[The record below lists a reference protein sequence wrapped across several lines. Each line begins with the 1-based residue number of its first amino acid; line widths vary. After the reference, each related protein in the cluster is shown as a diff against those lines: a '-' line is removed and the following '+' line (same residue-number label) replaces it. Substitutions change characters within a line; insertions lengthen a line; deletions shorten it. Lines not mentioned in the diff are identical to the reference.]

1 SFTHPSP
8 TQIYT
13 LSLHDALPIS
23 PIYSAEAFPN
33 TLPALP
39 KAKVSNLWWP
49 TFFISL
55 DERKEI
61 CGGTLPQEKLGIS
74 GSIPLLTSPLVPLPI
89 SNTSSQ
95 PMTGSLSGIQSPS
108 G

>member
-74 GSIPLLTSPLVPLPI
+74 GSIPLLTSPLR
-89 SNTSSQ
+89 SEEHTSE
-95 PMTGSLSGIQSPS
+95 LQSRS
-108 G
+108 DLVCRLLLE